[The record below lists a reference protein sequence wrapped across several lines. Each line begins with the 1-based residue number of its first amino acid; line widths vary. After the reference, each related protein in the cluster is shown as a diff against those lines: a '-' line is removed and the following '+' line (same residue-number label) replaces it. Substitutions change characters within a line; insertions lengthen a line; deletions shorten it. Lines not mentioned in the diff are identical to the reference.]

1 MLVEQRDHLY
11 HFISNCKFFSRFN
24 VLKVILIFLT
34 SYEERSRS
42 LETISTRH
50 KENSTFE
57 EFAARI
63 FNPIQPQSST
73 SSSNVITTAA
83 APLASALIDHH
94 RSSTKSK

>member
-1 MLVEQRDHLY
+1 M
-11 HFISNCKFFSRFN
+11 
-24 VLKVILIFLT
+24 
-34 SYEERSRS
+34 
-42 LETISTRH
+42 ETISTRH

-63 FNPIQPQSST
+63 FNPIQPQST

>member
-1 MLVEQRDHLY
+1 MFV
-11 HFISNCKFFSRFN
+11 
-24 VLKVILIFLT
+24 FLN

-63 FNPIQPQSST
+63 FNPIQPQSTT
-73 SSSNVITTAA
+73 SSTNIITTAVAAA

>member
-1 MLVEQRDHLY
+1 M
-11 HFISNCKFFSRFN
+11 
-24 VLKVILIFLT
+24 
-34 SYEERSRS
+34 
-42 LETISTRH
+42 ETISTRH

-73 SSSNVITTAA
+73 SSSNIITTAAAAA